1 MNLLS
6 IPTMV
11 ESPFVIVKIGEY
23 TFGNYTKISS
33 QDKYGSTLNVTYPN
47 YMKSIEA
54 VKVNGQV
61 NTYTITMEYRIK
73 AGDDPNMLDKVFS
86 SIADIGS
93 DSRKITLSYGDWMS
107 PSFIYKEETA
117 LITSVT
123 SSVDYSGS
131 CITYTIKCISDAMP
145 ITSVIYDFPKR
156 KAKPSDII
164 KEILYNKE
172 YKLTDVFYGMVK
184 QSDVMIKNLIA
195 SDDKVVEIPSRR
207 DTNILSYLNFLINNM
222 VSIDDDINA
231 NIRNYK
237 YSLVIVD
244 DVKGEMNGPYFKVV
258 KVGIKTKVVNSL
270 DTYEIDIGYPG
281 DNFVTQFSLK
291 NDQSW
296 AMLYQYSQEAEKENY
311 IYRVGDDGKLY
322 TESSPSIMR
331 QLNFGRTTNVDKTWW
346 TNMTQFPV
354 SATMIIKGL
363 VRPSILMSKVKVNVY
378 FYGRKHVSSG
388 TYVINKQVDRIDA
401 NGYKTTLNLLRLG
414 EDY

>member
-1 MNLLS
+1 
-6 IPTMV
+6 
-11 ESPFVIVKIGEY
+11 
-23 TFGNYTKISS
+23 
-33 QDKYGSTLNVTYPN
+33 
-47 YMKSIEA
+47 
-54 VKVNGQV
+54 
-61 NTYTITMEYRIK
+61 
-73 AGDDPNMLDKVFS
+73 
-86 SIADIGS
+86 
-93 DSRKITLSYGDWMS
+93 
-107 PSFIYKEETA
+107 
-117 LITSVT
+117 
-123 SSVDYSGS
+123 
-131 CITYTIKCISDAMP
+131 MP